1 MKLESGLTTLR
12 PRNLGG
18 LLDETV
24 AIYVRHLRSFLA
36 LVFVVQAPISLV
48 SFAILQTLGQG
59 WATITVVLV
68 LGLFGALFVYGAIAF
83 AVGLHYVDGAF
94 DIRRCY
100 TVAWWRIV
108 SLMMLAVIVIPMLV
122 VVVLLGVSDRSFV
135 ISMALLMA
143 VPAVAVAIYWSMAI
157 QAVVVE
163 GGKAASALGRSFA
176 LIRGSWWR
184 IFGITLVLGLVA
196 IGLSILVNIPFIAL
210 STGAGLDPSTG
221 LGAAVNEV
229 AALIVVT
236 ITTPVLFIAGTLLY
250 YDMRV
255 RREKYDLATLSREM
269 GMTSA

>member
-1 MKLESGLTTLR
+1 MESSLTTLR

-18 LLDETV
+18 LLDET
-24 AIYVRHLRSFLA
+24 ATIYLRHLRSFLA
-36 LVFVVQAPISLV
+36 LVFVVQAPISLA

-59 WATITVVLV
+59 WATVTVVLV

-83 AVGLHYVDGAF
+83 AVGLHYVDGEF

-100 TVAWWRIV
+100 TMAWWRIV
-108 SLMMLAVIVIPMLV
+108 SLMMLAVIVVPMLAV
-122 VVVLLGVSDRSFV
+122 LLLLGVSDQTLVVAIVS
-135 ISMALLMA
+135 AMA
-143 VPAVAVAIYWSMAI
+143 VPAVAVAVYWSMAI

-163 GGKAASALGRSFA
+163 GGRATSALGRSFS

-184 IFGITLVLGLVA
+184 IFGITLVLALVA
-196 IGLSILVNIPFIAL
+196 IGLSIMVNIPFLAL
-210 STGAGLDPSTG
+210 SAGADLDPSTG
-221 LGAAVNEV
+221 VGAAINEV
-229 AALIVVT
+229 AALLVVT

>member
-1 MKLESGLTTLR
+1 MKLESSLTTLR

-59 WATITVVLV
+59 WATVTVVLV

-83 AVGLHYVDGAF
+83 AVGLHYVDGEF

-135 ISMALLMA
+135 ISLALLMA

-163 GGKAASALGRSFA
+163 GGRAASALGRSFA

-196 IGLSILVNIPFIAL
+196 IGLSILVNPFIAL
-210 STGAGLDPSTG
+210 STGADLDPSTG

-255 RREKYDLATLSREM
+255 RREKYDLAMLSREM